1 MTSECTAQPTK
12 KIAVVT
18 RNAKLTRICRQIMK
32 TSVQSYTPTRL
43 KPFSQRQRSSV
54 LSLGKLLT
62 LEIVI
67 SCREAV
73 WIMVSNDGVE
83 LDPVTA
89 NLAEGPKVVGR

>member
-1 MTSECTAQPTK
+1 
-12 KIAVVT
+12 
-18 RNAKLTRICRQIMK
+18 
-32 TSVQSYTPTRL
+32 
-43 KPFSQRQRSSV
+43 
-54 LSLGKLLT
+54 LGKLLT